1 MQQLQQSV
9 PKALFCFWRDGNG
22 CFVEGDL
29 PIQCSSDG
37 DFCAV
42 GNLWNPFFFKY
53 KGKSGMW
60 GGSGDLGG
68 FPNIPQ
74 EPLCPSRTCPGQ
86 TAGHRALQ
94 PPPAPA
100 ANTARVSQ
108 RLDFS
113 PCQGTAQLLLP
124 AINPEQLKQQEDKG
138 AVPEMLPWF
147 LCSHLGAAPLPLRGP
162 SARNPRHPG
171 WGEEAFLFHCEEG
184 TISLSLPLSFSRR
197 GAAPFH
203 SQKFFSHFLTESRA
217 GSEPSLPP
225 TRSPH
230 QQFLKTIREI
240 LGRDGSQLET
250 CCAWPEDP
258 SQISCRFP
266 KSWL

>member
-1 MQQLQQSV
+1 MEIFAQWET
-9 PKALFCFWRDGNG
+9 FGT
-22 CFVEGDL
+22 
-29 PIQCSSDG
+29 
-37 DFCAV
+37 
-42 GNLWNPFFFKY
+42 PFFLKY

-184 TISLSLPLSFSRR
+184 TNDLSLPPSL
-197 GAAPFH
+197 
-203 SQKFFSHFLTESRA
+203 FFSTWSCPVSQPEILFPFPHRVTCRERA
-217 GSEPSLPP
+217 KSSPNTFPPP
-225 TRSPH
+225 T
-230 QQFLKTIREI
+230 
-240 LGRDGSQLET
+240 
-250 CCAWPEDP
+250 
-258 SQISCRFP
+258 IS
-266 KSWL
+266 KNH

>member
-1 MQQLQQSV
+1 MDV
-9 PKALFCFWRDGNG
+9 
-22 CFVEGDL
+22 
-29 PIQCSSDG
+29 
-37 DFCAV
+37 
-42 GNLWNPFFFKY
+42 LWKGICPFNAPQMEIFAQWETFGTPFFLKY

-171 WGEEAFLFHCEEG
+171 WGEEGFLFHCEEG